1 MTATERDLIY
11 LDNNATTRVDPEVLD
26 AMLPW
31 LREEYGN
38 PSSAY
43 RLGVRA
49 REAVER
55 ARGQVAELVGCEG
68 REILFTS
75 CGTES
80 TNAAILSATAID
92 PDATHVVTSAVE
104 HSATVKLCE
113 HLTRRGYEVT
123 WLSVGAD
130 GGLDL
135 EALERAIRP
144 DTAVVSLLWANN
156 ETGVCFPMDGV
167 AEICRAKKVLLH
179 CDVVQAVGKVPVR
192 LADAGMHFAS
202 ISGHKLHC
210 PKGVGALY
218 ANRKVRFTPMLRGSQ
233 EEARRGGTQ
242 NVASIVAMGAAAV
255 VAGRQLDEEQ
265 TRVRAMRDRF
275 EVGILREVA
284 GVEVNGG
291 TEHRLP
297 NTTNLAFD
305 GIEAEGAL
313 MLLDEAGL
321 CCSAG
326 SACTTGSVTPSHVL
340 KAMGASDQRARSSL
354 RFSFGRFNSEADV
367 EAALEIVP
375 RVVAKLRRAGPVGAG
390 PVLVA

>member
-1 MTATERDLIY
+1 MR
-11 LDNNATTRVDPEVLD
+11 
-26 AMLPW
+26 
-31 LREEYGN
+31 
-38 PSSAY
+38 SS
-43 RLGVRA
+43 G
-49 REAVER
+49 
-55 ARGQVAELVGCEG
+55 RGSQVAELVGCEA

-80 TNAAILSATAID
+80 TNAALLSAVARD
-92 PDATHVVTSAVE
+92 PDCTHVVTSAVE

-123 WLSVGAD
+123 WLPVGGD
-130 GGLDL
+130 GTLDVERL
-135 EALERAIRP
+135 EKSIRT

-156 ETGVCFPMDGV
+156 ETGVLFPVERV
-167 AEICRAKKVLLH
+167 AEICRAKRVLFH
-179 CDVVQAVGKVPVR
+179 CDAVQAVGKIPIR
-192 LADAGMHFAS
+192 FEESGIHFAS

-218 ANRKVRFTPMLRGSQ
+218 VNRKVRFTPMLRGSQ

-242 NVASIVAMGAAAV
+242 NVASIVAMGVAAEI
-255 VAGRQLDEEQ
+255 AGRELADER

-275 EVGILREVA
+275 ERTILAEVT
-284 GVEVNGG
+284 GVEVNGDR
-291 TEHRLP
+291 EERLP
-297 NTTNLAFD
+297 NTTSLAFD

-313 MLLDEAGL
+313 MLLDEAGV

-340 KAMGASDQRARSSL
+340 KAMGASDRRARASL
-354 RFSFGRFNSEADV
+354 RFSFGRFNTEADV

-375 RVVAKLRRAGPVGAG
+375 GVVGKLRRVAPVGAG